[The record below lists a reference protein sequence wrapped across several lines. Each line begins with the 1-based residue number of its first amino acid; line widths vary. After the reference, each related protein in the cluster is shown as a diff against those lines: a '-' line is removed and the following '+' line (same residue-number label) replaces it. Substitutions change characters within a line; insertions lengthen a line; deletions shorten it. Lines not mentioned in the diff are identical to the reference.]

1 MARGSHHPSA
11 RNWAR
16 ARAAIG
22 ALFFCTG
29 VITLPPLIV
38 ADLSVWLG
46 CHNLNKQACVQLLTD
61 SMLLSSMAELG
72 VTVEVL
78 SSPARAQRRR

>member
-1 MARGSHHPSA
+1 MARGSHHSGV
-11 RNWAR
+11 RNW

-22 ALFFCTG
+22 ALFFCAG

-38 ADLSVWLG
+38 ADLSVWLA
-46 CHNLNKQACVQLLTD
+46 CRHLDNQACDQLLER

-72 VTVEVL
+72 VMVEML
-78 SSPARAQRRR
+78 PSPNRAQRQR